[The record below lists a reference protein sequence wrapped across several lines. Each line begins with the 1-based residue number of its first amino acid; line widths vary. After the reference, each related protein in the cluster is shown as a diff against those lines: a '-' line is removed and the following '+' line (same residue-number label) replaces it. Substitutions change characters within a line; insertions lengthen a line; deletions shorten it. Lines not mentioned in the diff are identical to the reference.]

1 MTIDF
6 LSLVFIWL
14 LPLTASST
22 VTSGQN
28 DNLTTVM
35 TGEVGNEFTHSQ
47 LTTQEA
53 SSLNQLSEVTTEK
66 ETTKPSTKPS
76 LQTIQTN
83 PSTFSPNIQTAAA
96 PTNSISSQLVNNSST
111 VGTTDVQLKVTTL
124 AAMVVTSQVSN
135 PTKTTMAPRVLSSST
150 QGQDTGK
157 TSTSQLTSDKI
168 THSSTHPRRS
178 TVLISNATTSTK
190 TVESKSASTSPVRG
204 GDATK
209 STGLYKTSMDM
220 TKKPFTRITKSKK
233 TQHPPEKNAK
243 DKKGTN
249 HSKVVAGVI
258 GGSLVFMMVG
268 FLVIYVKKRKL
279 QRQQIMT
286 SEWAGPSPFLDGGA
300 DNGQVTLRSSNRISL
315 SSFLPQRLSKRL
327 SLLPEADE
335 ELEDLTAGT
344 TFGNKRQESTAGRE
358 VDGNDAQE
366 SNGAAVVVPEVKS
379 TGDAPEP
386 FFSGSP
392 SQTMDPLSTNNNSE
406 IVNPENP
413 PTLSGTAENA
423 EAQLNDGLGQP

>member
-1 MTIDF
+1 
-6 LSLVFIWL
+6 
-14 LPLTASST
+14 
-22 VTSGQN
+22 
-28 DNLTTVM
+28 M

-66 ETTKPSTKPS
+66 DTTKPSTKPS

-83 PSTFSPNIQTAAA
+83 PSTTFLPNIQTAAA
-96 PTNSISSQLVNNSST
+96 TTNSISSQLVNNSST
-111 VGTTDVQLKVTTL
+111 VDMKFTTEVQLKVTTL

-150 QGQDTGK
+150 QGQETGK

-168 THSSTHPRRS
+168 THLSTHPRQS
-178 TVLISNATTSTK
+178 TIIISTATTSTK

-209 STGLYKTSMDM
+209 STRLYKTSMAT
-220 TKKPFTRITKSKK
+220 TKKPFTLITKAKK
-233 TQHPPEKNAK
+233 RQHPDEKNAK
-243 DKKGTN
+243 DKNGTN
-249 HSKVVAGVI
+249 HSKAVAGVI

-279 QRQQIMT
+279 QRQQITT
-286 SEWAGPSPFLDGGA
+286 SEWAGPSPFLEGGA

-366 SNGAAVVVPEVKS
+366 SNGAVVVVPEVKS
-379 TGDAPEP
+379 TGDAPET
-386 FFSGSP
+386 FVSVSP
-392 SQTMDPLSTNNNSE
+392 SQTDSTNNNSE